1 MILIIYAHPY
11 PQHSHANKRM
21 LEQAGTL
28 EGVEIRSLYQL
39 YPDFNI
45 DVAAEQAALARAD
58 LVIWQH
64 PMQWYSVPPLL
75 KLWMDKVLA
84 HGWAYGHNG
93 IALRGKSLMWAVTT
107 GGGESHFDIGSFPG
121 FPVLAQ
127 PLQATALY
135 CGMKWLPPFA
145 MHCTFI
151 CDDETLQAQARRYR
165 QRLIDWQEAHHNG

>member
-28 EGVEIRSLYQL
+28 EGVEIRSSINSIPTLISMS
-39 YPDFNI
+39 PPSRRRWP
-45 DVAAEQAALARAD
+45 VP
-58 LVIWQH
+58 IWLSGSILCSGIA
-64 PMQWYSVPPLL
+64 YRRCS
-75 KLWMDKVLA
+75 LWMDKVLS

-165 QRLIDWQEAHHNG
+165 QRLIDWQEAHQNG